1 MPDDTNIS
9 MPQWQFEIFG
19 QYVYA
24 FGHGAG
30 DMHVHR
36 KTILALYERYNP
48 YFDQKTWTQDAIHV
62 LNWIRTIGRLAAQ
75 TSLTR
80 GAIVIEEED
89 FTTAARTVEAW
100 VEKHEPGHPSP
111 TAGKYCS

>member
-1 MPDDTNIS
+1 MADEETIS
-9 MPQWQFEIFG
+9 MPTWRFEIFG

-36 KTILALYERYNP
+36 RTIVALYDRYVGSI
-48 YFDQKTWTQDAIHV
+48 DETTWSKDAVHV

-89 FTTAARTVEAW
+89 FTTAAKTVEAW
-100 VEKHEPGHPSP
+100 VERHEPGFSP
-111 TAGKYCS
+111 TAGKYCG